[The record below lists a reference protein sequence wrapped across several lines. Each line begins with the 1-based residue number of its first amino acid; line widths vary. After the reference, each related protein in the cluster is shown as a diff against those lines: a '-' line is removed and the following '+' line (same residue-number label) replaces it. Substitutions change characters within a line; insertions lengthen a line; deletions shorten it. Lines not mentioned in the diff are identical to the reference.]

1 MFSSYLTTGDIKS
14 CGCIMS
20 YRETLIER
28 YLINHNIQFQRQFT
42 FQDLRGKKY
51 PLRFDFAVFE
61 DDGTLQC
68 LIEYQGEQHY
78 TNIFKIPEDDYLQS
92 IARDKLKRKYCN
104 EHKIPLYELNN
115 EETIETELKRI
126 L

>member
-1 MFSSYLTTGDIKS
+1 MQFIIFMFSEAHISYKCHTFPFFNMQFSTV
-14 CGCIMS
+14 
-20 YRETLIER
+20 TLIER

-68 LIEYQGEQHY
+68 LIEYQGEQHF
-78 TNIFKIPEDDYLQS
+78 TNIFKIPEDT
-92 IARDKLKRKYCN
+92 IYC
-104 EHKIPLYELNN
+104 KG
-115 EETIETELKRI
+115 
-126 L
+126 